1 MTEDMSKPSAPAKG
15 PLDGFRVLDLTHV
28 LAGPFATSQLAN
40 LGAEVIKIEA
50 PAALDMMRAE
60 GPLAEYAEQGMG
72 IHFQSQSA
80 GKKAITLNLKA
91 AEGQRIFAE
100 LVKSADVL
108 VANYR
113 RSSQLALGLD
123 PASLHKN
130 NPKLITCSITGF
142 GQTGPKADH
151 PAYDNVIQAFSG
163 LLKATAHPD
172 SEPCKVGPP
181 VLDYGT
187 GAQAALA
194 ITAALMQREL
204 QGVVADLDVAML
216 DAALM
221 LMSSSVT
228 ETSVTGKAP
237 VPHGNSSLAK
247 PGYACFETS
256 DGQLMVGA
264 FTVRQHSSLWR
275 ALGQSDKAE
284 VTAGLSVD
292 ELESRFDE
300 YRAAMQA
307 CFKNDSSEQW
317 EILLN
322 NNGVPA
328 ARVRGLNEALV
339 EPQVKDRSV
348 LQSAVTMQT
357 PTNES
362 NQNPNPA
369 QFPGRAWVSDA
380 MPKQLSGPPPQA
392 GQHNQ
397 EIFTQLGISRDEMLS
412 LEKERVI

>member
-1 MTEDMSKPSAPAKG
+1 MSEDQSKASASGSA

-50 PAALDMMRAE
+50 PGALDMMRRE
-60 GPLAEYAEQGMG
+60 GPLADLAEQGMG
-72 IHFQSQSA
+72 IHYQSQSA
-80 GKKAITLNLKA
+80 GKKAVTLNLKA
-91 AEGQRIFAE
+91 IEGQAIFVK
-100 LVKSADVL
+100 LVQSADVL

-123 PASLHKN
+123 SSTLRKH
-130 NPKLITCSITGF
+130 NPQLITCSITGF

-163 LLKATAHPD
+163 LLKATAHPGA
-172 SEPCKVGPP
+172 EPCKVGPP

-194 ITAALMQREL
+194 ITAALLQREL
-204 QGVVADLDVAML
+204 KGVVADLDVAML

-228 ETSVTGKAP
+228 ETSVTGNAP
-237 VPHGNSSLAK
+237 LPHGNSSLAK
-247 PGYACFETS
+247 AGYACFATS

-264 FTVRQHSSLWR
+264 FTVRQHAALWQ
-275 ALGQSDKAE
+275 ALGQSERAKI
-284 VTAGLSVD
+284 TAALSVD
-292 ELESRFDE
+292 ELESRFDDD
-300 YRAAMQA
+300 RAFLQELFAREA
-307 CFKNDSSEQW
+307 AAHW
-317 EILLN
+317 ETLLN
-322 NNGVPA
+322 NSGVPA
-328 ARVRGLNEALV
+328 ARVRALNEALT
-339 EPQVKDRSV
+339 EPQIKDRSV
-348 LQSAVTMQT
+348 LQGTAD
-357 PTNES
+357 
-362 NQNPNPA
+362 PA
-369 QFPGRAWVSDA
+369 STVPGPKRFPGRAWKSDS
-380 MPKQLSGPPPQA
+380 MSEQLSGSPPHA

-397 EIFTQLGISRDEMLS
+397 EIFTQLGISRDEMQT

>member
-1 MTEDMSKPSAPAKG
+1 MSGEQSDAPVSATAADNKG

-50 PAALDMMRAE
+50 PDALDMMRQE
-60 GPLAEYAEQGMG
+60 GPLSALAEQGMG

-91 AEGQRIFAE
+91 EQGQRIFTQ

-113 RSSQLALGLD
+113 RPSQLALGLD
-123 PASLHKN
+123 SATLREH
-130 NPKLITCSITGF
+130 NPRLITCSITGF

-151 PAYDNVIQAFSG
+151 PAYDNVIQAYSG
-163 LLKATAHPD
+163 LLKATAHPGA
-172 SEPCKVGPP
+172 EACKVGPP

-228 ETSVTGKAP
+228 ETSVTGDSP
-237 VPHGNSSLAK
+237 LPHGNSSLAK
-247 PGYACFETS
+247 AGYGCFETS
-256 DGQLMVGA
+256 KGQLMIGA
-264 FTVRQHSSLWR
+264 FTVRQHAALWQ
-275 ALGQSDKAE
+275 ALGQSEIASE
-284 VTAGLSVD
+284 TAALSVGQ
-292 ELESRFDE
+292 LEARFDADRSLLQE
-300 YRAAMQA
+300 L
-307 CFKNDSSEQW
+307 FKSDTADFW
-317 EILLN
+317 EDRLN
-322 NNGVPA
+322 ESGVPA
-328 ARVRGLNEALV
+328 ARVRGLNEALA
-339 EPQVKDRSV
+339 EPQIKDRSV
-348 LQSAVTMQT
+348 LQSTSDPSQ
-357 PTNES
+357 
-362 NQNPNPA
+362 PNSGPVR
-369 QFPGRAWVSDA
+369 FPGRAWKSDV
-380 MPKQLSGPPPQA
+380 MTDQLSGCPPQA
-392 GQHNQ
+392 GQHNL
-397 EIFTQLGISRDEMLS
+397 EIFTQLGISKDEMQT